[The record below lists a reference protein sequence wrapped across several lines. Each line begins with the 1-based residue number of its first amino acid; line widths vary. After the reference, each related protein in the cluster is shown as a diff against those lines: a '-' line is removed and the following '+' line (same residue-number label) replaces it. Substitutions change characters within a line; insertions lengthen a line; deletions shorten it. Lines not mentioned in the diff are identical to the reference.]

1 MQSTETTIKTAAAIT
16 RLDTLYRKL
25 CKKATYT
32 QLRRCLSQED
42 YREISALVYKA
53 EAELL
58 DRLK

>member
-25 CKKATYT
+25 HRKATYT

-42 YREISALVYKA
+42 FQEISSLVYRA
-53 EAELL
+53 EHELL
-58 DRLK
+58 DTLN